1 MQIRPEVLQI
11 SDVGGMQ
18 VHEIRGD
25 SLVYKEVIQTL
36 LNYKK
41 SYFLWFW
48 NLACGDSTR
57 SSRTEKDQAHAPSK
71 SVWGKRGEG
80 SVCKSCVCSTLE

>member
-25 SLVYKEVIQTL
+25 SLVYKEVIQAL

-41 SYFLWFW
+41 SYFL
-48 NLACGDSTR
+48 
-57 SSRTEKDQAHAPSK
+57 
-71 SVWGKRGEG
+71 
-80 SVCKSCVCSTLE
+80 